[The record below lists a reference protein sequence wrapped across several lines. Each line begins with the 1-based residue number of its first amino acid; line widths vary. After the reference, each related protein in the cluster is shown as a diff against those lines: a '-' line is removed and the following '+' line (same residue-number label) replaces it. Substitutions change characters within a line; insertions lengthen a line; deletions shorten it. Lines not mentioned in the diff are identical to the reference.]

1 MSSPIVLNVVWGLIA
16 FVAVLLYALAER
28 KRWCVKRRGGGVH
41 RVSAVLIAI
50 CFLFPCVSASD
61 DILGLSTV
69 GHNHTG
75 TCSHGKNLIH
85 LERVLQELESLQVS
99 ASYVYVLALCCVGS
113 IQVSR
118 LRSVARQTPCWQGR
132 GPPSFA

>member
-1 MSSPIVLNVVWGLIA
+1 VSSPIVLNVVWGFIA
-16 FVAVLLYALAER
+16 FTAVLLYALAER
-28 KRWCVKRRGGGVH
+28 KHWCVKGRGG
-41 RVSAVLIAI
+41 RVQRISAVLIAV

-69 GHNHTG
+69 GHKHTG

-99 ASYVYVLALCCVGS
+99 ASYIYVVALCCVGS

-118 LRSVARQTPCWQGR
+118 LRSVARQIPCSIGR

>member
-28 KRWCVKRRGGGVH
+28 KHWCVKRRGSKLQ
-41 RVSAVLIAI
+41 RISAVVIAI

-69 GHNHTG
+69 GHKHTG

-99 ASYVYVLALCCVGS
+99 SSYIYVLALFCVGS

-118 LRSVARQTPCWQGR
+118 LRTVARQTPCWKGR